1 MLKLIKFLFWSS
13 ISCCLLAIFLVLGA
27 YFTLRPSLPEISLV
41 DEAQLQM
48 PLKILTEDGV
58 LIGEFGEIK
67 RRSLDF
73 ADIPPNIKNAFLAA
87 EDDQFFN
94 HQGISYKGLLRSVI
108 RCLSPNG
115 CYGGGGTISMQ
126 VVRGYLLTREVTIS
140 RKVKEIFLAL
150 QLEGEIS
157 KEEIFELYINRNFFG
172 NRSYGI
178 EAASNTYFNKST
190 FELSLSEAATI
201 AAMAQSPSRI
211 NAIKAPKRTEQR
223 RNWILSRMLKLR
235 MISKNDYDNAF
246 KTPLAVVKNIDLYQV
261 DGRYLAEKARQDII
275 SRYGLEAYK
284 NGWSVYTTLDSKLQ
298 ASANKNSFD
307 ELLVYDKRHGWD
319 EAENFAYLFND
330 DEVLFL
336 TDLDINFL
344 EEDIYVSDFYDDNKS
359 LSNQISIIFENF
371 PYYKTHTK
379 GLVISFKDEKLHF
392 IDENLEIH
400 SIIWSDEYRWAR
412 KKTSNNQI
420 GPKPQFFSDF
430 LNFGDFIYLRKEDE
444 FFTLDQI
451 PTAETSLISIHP
463 MSGAVKAYVG
473 GANFSKSNFDR
484 VALSYPQS
492 GSSFKPFIYAAAL
505 ANEYNLFSLVNDA
518 PIAFEDK
525 NLESV
530 WRPENYTG
538 KFYGPTSVRDA
549 LIKSLNI
556 VSIKLLREV
565 GIDKAQNY
573 IQNFGYKKS
582 RLPADLSLALGS
594 GNFSP
599 IEMVRAFSV
608 IANGGYLTDPYY
620 ISKIE
625 DRNGNIIYSHGDF
638 LNLVDI
644 KEITAFPWLDTLEMN
659 IKRPY
664 FLIEPLFK
672 EDKVIDERIAFLTN
686 DVLKEFMT
694 KGTAGRKA
702 AILNRKDIG
711 GKTGTTNDAVSTWF
725 SGFHEDLA
733 TTVWVGTDDFSSLGE
748 NEYGSTIALP
758 IWINYMRDALEN
770 LEVKERNIPEGVSFV
785 KVNKKTGEID
795 ISLDA
800 QTYFELILDENL
812 ED

>member
-73 ADIPPNIKNAFLAA
+73 SDIPPNIKNAFLAA

-235 MISKNDYDNAF
+235 MISKNDYDNAI
-246 KTPLAVVKNIDLYQV
+246 KTPLAVVKNIDLYEV

-298 ASANKNSFD
+298 ASASKNSFD

-330 DEVLFL
+330 DEILFL

-344 EEDIYVSDFYDDNKS
+344 EEDIYVSDFYDDSKS

-371 PYYKTHTK
+371 PY
-379 GLVISFKDEKLHF
+379 L
-392 IDENLEIH
+392 
-400 SIIWSDEYRWAR
+400 
-412 KKTSNNQI
+412 
-420 GPKPQFFSDF
+420 
-430 LNFGDFIYLRKEDE
+430 
-444 FFTLDQI
+444 
-451 PTAETSLISIHP
+451 SLIHI
-463 MSGAVKAYVG
+463 
-473 GANFSKSNFDR
+473 
-484 VALSYPQS
+484 
-492 GSSFKPFIYAAAL
+492 
-505 ANEYNLFSLVNDA
+505 
-518 PIAFEDK
+518 
-525 NLESV
+525 
-530 WRPENYTG
+530 
-538 KFYGPTSVRDA
+538 
-549 LIKSLNI
+549 
-556 VSIKLLREV
+556 
-565 GIDKAQNY
+565 
-573 IQNFGYKKS
+573 
-582 RLPADLSLALGS
+582 
-594 GNFSP
+594 
-599 IEMVRAFSV
+599 
-608 IANGGYLTDPYY
+608 
-620 ISKIE
+620 
-625 DRNGNIIYSHGDF
+625 
-638 LNLVDI
+638 
-644 KEITAFPWLDTLEMN
+644 
-659 IKRPY
+659 
-664 FLIEPLFK
+664 
-672 EDKVIDERIAFLTN
+672 
-686 DVLKEFMT
+686 
-694 KGTAGRKA
+694 
-702 AILNRKDIG
+702 
-711 GKTGTTNDAVSTWF
+711 
-725 SGFHEDLA
+725 
-733 TTVWVGTDDFSSLGE
+733 
-748 NEYGSTIALP
+748 
-758 IWINYMRDALEN
+758 
-770 LEVKERNIPEGVSFV
+770 
-785 KVNKKTGEID
+785 
-795 ISLDA
+795 
-800 QTYFELILDENL
+800 
-812 ED
+812 